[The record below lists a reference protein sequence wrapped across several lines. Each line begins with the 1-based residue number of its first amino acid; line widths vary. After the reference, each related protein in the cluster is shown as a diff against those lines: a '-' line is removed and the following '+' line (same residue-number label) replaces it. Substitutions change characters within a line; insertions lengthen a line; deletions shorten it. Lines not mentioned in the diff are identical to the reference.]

1 MKLLMVLVLAALP
14 LYCYAASGCPLL
26 EDVISKTI
34 NPEVSKTAYREVLQE
49 FIEDDATANAIDEL
63 KECFLNQTDENL
75 QNIEA
80 FMQLIYDSTLCELF

>member
-75 QNIEA
+75 QNIE
-80 FMQLIYDSTLCELF
+80 QLIYDSTLCELF